1 MAFEII
7 VCVSAYYI
15 CNQKTRFF
23 EDVSTAPTVV
33 LVESACFHTQQ
44 YRHCPFCRLR
54 LVSQS
59 SPRVPCTRLGQSS
72 VAFPSS
78 SPSPPWWCCTKTLLS
93 DNTGLSSK
101 SKHFRGKTWMFVF
114 SISTPLGPLH
124 CHSETASK
132 SLCPASLPSLLVDW
146 MIAVLIFFNLC

>member
-59 SPRVPCTRLGQSS
+59 SPRVPCTRLGQSP
-72 VAFPSS
+72 VYKAR
-78 SPSPPWWCCTKTLLS
+78 T
-93 DNTGLSSK
+93 
-101 SKHFRGKTWMFVF
+101 VF
-114 SISTPLGPLH
+114 SGFPKQLSFTSLVVLH
-124 CHSETASK
+124 K
-132 SLCPASLPSLLVDW
+132 DPFVR
-146 MIAVLIFFNLC
+146 